1 MASLEIK
8 KLNFAYPVQDKSM
21 QVNALT
27 DIDLSIGDGE
37 FVLICGPSGCGK
49 STLLR
54 QIKPALRPFG
64 TLSGSISLDGRPINE
79 LSFREQTESIG
90 FVMQDPEMQIVTDKV
105 WHELAFGLESLGFN
119 NTTMRMRVAETADF
133 FGIQN
138 YLDSKTSEI
147 SGGQKQLLCLAS
159 VMAMQ
164 PKLILLDEPTSQ
176 LDPIAAGEFFS
187 ALKRVNDEIGTTII
201 ITEHRYEGLFQ
212 MISRVVFMDNGRI
225 ICNCKPAEA
234 ISQLKTFPRF
244 IETLPASMRLYA
256 CLDINGND
264 APITVKEGRSYLE
277 KRTPDNLKLYE
288 NINRNLQN
296 KHLQKNSGGDSSHN
310 RMRNDRNKLS
320 GRATQGGMND
330 CKTKRE
336 SRKPI
341 ITLKDCWFRYE
352 RNSSDVLKGLSFS
365 IYKDELTCIIGG
377 NGSGKTT
384 AIMTAAGL
392 YQPYRGKV
400 KLYNKNVETYS
411 KDELFGKKIA
421 LLVQNPACCFVKDT
435 VREELINV
443 CKQFKIEKARLDEV
457 ISFME
462 LQSFLYRHPYD
473 ISGGELQRAAIA
485 RLLLPSPEVIFLDE
499 ATKGMDPFFKKNF
512 GKMLK
517 GLTANGVSIVLVSHD
532 IEFCAEFADHCAM
545 FFDGRITAEGS
556 SREVLIDNSF
566 YTTAANRISRGI
578 IESALTVPELI
589 ERVKMENEHF

>member
-1 MASLEIK
+1 MASLEIE

-27 DIDLSIGDGE
+27 DIDLSIDHGE

-54 QIKPALRPFG
+54 QIKPSLRPFG
-64 TLSGSISLDGRPINE
+64 SLTGSISLDGRPIDE

-105 WHELAFGLESLGFN
+105 WHELAFGLESLGLN
-119 NTTMRMRVAETADF
+119 NTTMRMRVAETANF

-212 MISRVVFMDNGRI
+212 MISRVVFMNEGKI
-225 ICNCKPAEA
+225 ICNCNPSKA
-234 ISQLKTFPRF
+234 ISQLNAFPRF

-256 CLDINGND
+256 SLDTNGND
-264 APITVKEGRSYLE
+264 APITVKAGRNYLE
-277 KRTPDNLKLYE
+277 KRISDNPKTYD
-288 NINRNLQN
+288 N
-296 KHLQKNSGGDSSHN
+296 KNNQFHKKMGDDSSHN
-310 RMRNDRNKLS
+310 KMRSDRRKLS
-320 GRATQGGMND
+320 SRAAIGEMND
-330 CKTKRE
+330 YKTKRGG
-336 SRKPI
+336 RKPI

-352 RNSSDVLKGLSFS
+352 RNSPDVLKGLSFS

-400 KLYNKNVETYS
+400 KLYDKNMESYS
-411 KDELFGKKIA
+411 KNELFGKEIA

-435 VREELINV
+435 VREELVSV

-462 LQSFLYRHPYD
+462 LEPFLYRHPYD

-499 ATKGMDPFFKKNF
+499 ATKGMDPFFKKSF

-517 GLTANGVSIVLVSHD
+517 SLTTNGVSIVLVSHD
-532 IEFCAEFADHCAM
+532 IEFCAEFADRCVM
-545 FFDGRITAEGS
+545 FFDGRITAEGR

-578 IESALTVPELI
+578 TESALTVPELI
-589 ERVKMENEHF
+589 KRVKNGG

>member
-21 QVNALT
+21 KVNALT
-27 DIDLSIGDGE
+27 DIDLSIDHGE

-54 QIKPALRPFG
+54 QIKPSLRPFG
-64 TLSGSISLDGRPINE
+64 TISGSISLDGRSINE

-90 FVMQDPEMQIVTDKV
+90 FVMQNPEMQIVTDKV
-105 WHELAFGLESLGFN
+105 WHELAFGLESLGLN
-119 NTTMRMRVAETADF
+119 NTAMRMRVAETADF

-212 MISRVVFMDNGRI
+212 MISRVVFMDEGRI
-225 ICNCKPAEA
+225 ICNCEPSQTIPKLEA
-234 ISQLKTFPRF
+234 FPRF
-244 IETLPASMRLYA
+244 IDTLPASMRLYA
-256 CLDINGND
+256 CFDVNGND
-264 APITVKEGRSYLE
+264 APITVKDGRNYLKKRVYNNLIAHDNEG
-277 KRTPDNLKLYE
+277 TP
-288 NINRNLQN
+288 I
-296 KHLQKNSGGDSSHN
+296 QKNRGDDDSHN
-310 RMRNDRNKLS
+310 RVIDDGKKLS
-320 GRATQGGMND
+320 RRTAQEKMSD
-330 CKTKRE
+330 DKVKRD
-336 SRKPI
+336 SKKPI

-352 RNSSDVLKGLSFS
+352 RNSPDVLKGLSFN
-365 IYKDELTCIIGG
+365 IYKNELTCIIGG

-400 KLYNKNVETYS
+400 KLYDKNMTSYNKN
-411 KDELFGKKIA
+411 ELFGKRIA
-421 LLVQNPACCFVKDT
+421 LLVQDPACCFVKDT
-435 VREELINV
+435 VREDLISV
-443 CKQFKIEKARLDEV
+443 CEQFKIKKTRLDEV
-457 ISFME
+457 ISFMKLE
-462 LQSFLYRHPYD
+462 SFLYRHPYD

-499 ATKGMDPFFKKNF
+499 ATKGMDPFFKKSF

-517 GLTANGVSIVLVSHD
+517 GLSANGLSIVLVSHD

-545 FFDGRITAEGS
+545 FFDGRITAEGN

-578 IESALTVPELI
+578 IKSTLTIPELI
-589 ERVKMENEHF
+589 ESVENGE

>member
-1 MASLEIK
+1 MASLEIE

-27 DIDLSIGDGE
+27 NIDLSIDHGE

-64 TLSGSISLDGRPINE
+64 TISGSISLDGRPIDE

-119 NTTMRMRVAETADF
+119 NTTMRMRVAETANF

-159 VMAMQ
+159 IMAMQ

-212 MISRVVFMDNGRI
+212 MISRVVFMNEGKI
-225 ICNCKPAEA
+225 ICNCNPSKA
-234 ISQLKTFPRF
+234 ISQLNAFPQF
-244 IETLPASMRLYA
+244 IEILPASMRLYA
-256 CLDINGND
+256 CLDTDGND
-264 APITVKEGRSYLE
+264 APVTVKDGRNYLE
-277 KRTPDNLKLYE
+277 KKLSDNSETYE
-288 NINRNLQN
+288 NKNNQFHKKMDDASLQN
-296 KHLQKNSGGDSSHN
+296 K
-310 RMRNDRNKLS
+310 MRSDRKKLS
-320 GRATQGGMND
+320 SRAAIGEMND
-330 CKTKRE
+330 CKTKCK
-336 SRKPI
+336 SMKPI

-352 RNSSDVLKGLSFS
+352 RNSPDVLKGLRFS

-400 KLYNKNVETYS
+400 KLYDKNMESYS
-411 KDELFGKKIA
+411 KNELFGKKIA

-435 VREELINV
+435 VREELVSV

-462 LQSFLYRHPYD
+462 LEPFLYRNPYD

-499 ATKGMDPFFKKNF
+499 ATKGMDPFFKKSF
-512 GKMLK
+512 GEMLK
-517 GLTANGVSIVLVSHD
+517 RLTANGVSIVLVSHD
-532 IEFCAEFADHCAM
+532 IEFCAEFADRCVM

-556 SREVLIDNSF
+556 SREVLIDNNF

-589 ERVKMENEHF
+589 ERVKNG

>member
-1 MASLEIK
+1 MASLEIE

-27 DIDLSIGDGE
+27 NIDLSIDHGE

-64 TLSGSISLDGRPINE
+64 TISGSISLDGRPIDE

-119 NTTMRMRVAETADF
+119 NTTMRMRVAETANF

-159 VMAMQ
+159 IMAMQ

-212 MISRVVFMDNGRI
+212 MISRVVFMNEGKI
-225 ICNCKPAEA
+225 ICNCNPSKA
-234 ISQLKTFPRF
+234 ISQLNAFPQF
-244 IETLPASMRLYA
+244 IEILPASMRLYA
-256 CLDINGND
+256 CLDTDGND
-264 APITVKEGRSYLE
+264 APVTVKDGRNYLE
-277 KRTPDNLKLYE
+277 KKISDNSKTYE
-288 NINRNLQN
+288 NKNNQFHKKMDDASLHN
-296 KHLQKNSGGDSSHN
+296 K
-310 RMRNDRNKLS
+310 MRSDRKKLS
-320 GRATQGGMND
+320 SRAAIGEMND
-330 CKTKRE
+330 CKTKRK
-336 SRKPI
+336 SMKPI

-352 RNSSDVLKGLSFS
+352 RNSPDVLKGLSFS

-400 KLYNKNVETYS
+400 KLYDKNMESYS
-411 KDELFGKKIA
+411 KNELFGKKIA

-435 VREELINV
+435 VREELISV

-462 LQSFLYRHPYD
+462 LESFLYRHPYD

-499 ATKGMDPFFKKNF
+499 ATKGMDPFFKKSF
-512 GKMLK
+512 GEMLK
-517 GLTANGVSIVLVSHD
+517 RLTANGVPIVLVSHD
-532 IEFCAEFADHCAM
+532 IEFCAEFADRCVM

-556 SREVLIDNSF
+556 SREVLIDNNF

-589 ERVKMENEHF
+589 ERVKNG

>member
-1 MASLEIK
+1 MASLKIE
-8 KLNFAYPVQDKSM
+8 KLNFAYPSQDKSM

-27 DIDLSIGDGE
+27 DIDLSINHGE

-64 TLSGSISLDGRPINE
+64 TLSGSIILDGRSVNE
-79 LSFREQTESIG
+79 LTFREQTESIG

-105 WHELAFGLESLGFN
+105 WHELAFGLESLGLN
-119 NTTMRMRVAETADF
+119 NTTMRMRVAETANF
-133 FGIQN
+133 FGIHN

-147 SGGQKQLLCLAS
+147 SGGQKQLLCLAA

-212 MISRVVFMDNGRI
+212 MISRVVFMNEGKI
-225 ICNCKPAEA
+225 ICNSNPSEA
-234 ISQLKTFPRF
+234 ISQLNAFPEF

-256 CLDINGND
+256 CFDTNGND
-264 APITVKEGRSYLE
+264 APITVKEGRNYLE
-277 KRTPDNLKLYE
+277 KKASDNLKNYD
-288 NINRNLQN
+288 NKNNRFQG
-296 KHLQKNSGGDSSHN
+296 KTGDDSSCN
-310 RMRNDRNKLS
+310 ELRSGRKKLS
-320 GRATQGGMND
+320 SRARLGETNERKIKRLGR
-330 CKTKRE
+330 E
-336 SRKPI
+336 PI

-352 RNSSDVLKGLSFS
+352 RNSPDVLRGLSFS

-384 AIMTAAGL
+384 AVMTAAGL
-392 YQPYRGKV
+392 YKPYRGKV
-400 KLYNKNVETYS
+400 KLYDKNMESYS
-411 KDELFGKKIA
+411 KNELFGKKIA

-435 VREELINV
+435 VHEELINV
-443 CKQFKIEKARLDEV
+443 CKQFEIEKARMDEV
-457 ISFME
+457 ISFMKLE
-462 LQSFLYRHPYD
+462 SFLYRNPYD

-485 RLLLPSPEVIFLDE
+485 RLLLPSPEIIFLDE
-499 ATKGMDPFFKKNF
+499 ATKGMDPFFKKSF
-512 GKMLK
+512 GEMLK
-517 GLTANGVSIVLVSHD
+517 SLTANGVSIVLVSHD
-532 IEFCAEFADHCAM
+532 IEFCAEFADRCVM

-578 IESALTVPELI
+578 IESTLTVPELI
-589 ERVKMENEHF
+589 ERVKNGQ

>member
-8 KLNFAYPVQDKSM
+8 KLNFAYPTQDKSM
-21 QVNALT
+21 RINALT
-27 DIDLSIGDGE
+27 DIDLSIDRGE

-54 QIKPALRPFG
+54 QIKPTLRPFG
-64 TLSGSISLDGRPINE
+64 TLSGNILLDGIPINE

-105 WHELAFGLESLGFN
+105 WHELAFGLESLGLN
-119 NTTMRMRVAETADF
+119 NTTMRMRVAEAADF
-133 FGIQN
+133 FGIQS
-138 YLDSKTSEI
+138 YLDSKTGEI

-212 MISRVVFMDNGRI
+212 MISRVVFMNEGKI
-225 ICNCKPAEA
+225 ICNCSPSEA
-234 ISQLKTFPRF
+234 ISQLNAFPQF
-244 IETLPASMRLYA
+244 IETLPVSMRLYA
-256 CLDINGND
+256 CLDSNGND
-264 APITVKEGRSYLE
+264 APITVKDGRIYLE
-277 KRTPDNLKLYE
+277 KKLSAKSKLCRNKNRYIQNKLNDGNLHNKLY
-288 NINRNLQN
+288 RDGKKMLHRDMQV
-296 KHLQKNSGGDSSHN
+296 
-310 RMRNDRNKLS
+310 
-320 GRATQGGMND
+320 TMND
-330 CKTKRE
+330 CKNNAGSGE
-336 SRKPI
+336 QI
-341 ITLKDCWFRYE
+341 ITMKDCWFKYE
-352 RNSSDVLKGLSFS
+352 KNGPDVLKGLDFN
-365 IYKDELTCIIGG
+365 IYKNELSCIIGG

-392 YQPYRGKV
+392 YRPYRGKV
-400 KLYNKNVETYS
+400 KLYGKNMESYS
-411 KDELFGKKIA
+411 KNKLYGKKIA
-421 LLVQNPACCFVKDT
+421 LLVQNPSCCFVKDT
-435 VREELINV
+435 VCEELIDV
-443 CKQFKIEKARLDEV
+443 CKQFKIGKERLDEV
-457 ISFME
+457 ISLMGLEF
-462 LQSFLYRHPYD
+462 FLYRHPYD

-499 ATKGMDPFFKKNF
+499 ATKGMDPFFKKSF

-517 GLTANGVSIVLVSHD
+517 VLTDTGVSIVLVSHD
-532 IEFCAEFADHCAM
+532 IEFCAEFADRCAM
-545 FFDGRITAEGS
+545 FFDGRITAEGN

-578 IESALTVPELI
+578 VESTLTVPELI
-589 ERVKMENEHF
+589 ERVKNGE